1 MTQPDLNNLRQI
13 LDECERYANAIR
25 SDGKRGAVA
34 DELLET
40 IAQARAGLRPSP
52 DSTANYIEVKDIIA
66 RLAAL
71 RERPERADQAL
82 RSG

>member
-13 LDECERYANAIR
+13 LDEHERYADAIR
-25 SDGKRGAVA
+25 SDKERAAVA
-34 DELLET
+34 NEILEA
-40 IAQARAGLRPSP
+40 IAQAREGLRPSA

-71 RERPERADQAL
+71 RERAERTA
-82 RSG
+82 